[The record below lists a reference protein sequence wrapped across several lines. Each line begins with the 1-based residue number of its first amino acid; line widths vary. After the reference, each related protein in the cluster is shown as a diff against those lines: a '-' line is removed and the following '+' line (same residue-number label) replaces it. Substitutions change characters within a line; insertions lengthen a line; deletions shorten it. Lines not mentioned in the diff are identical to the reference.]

1 MALFCVLLACISAN
15 TFVVVAAQDSQAI
28 QGEYYKETYI
38 LPTRKSEM

>member
-1 MALFCVLLACISAN
+1 MALFCWVLACILAN

-38 LPTRKSEM
+38 LPTRKAEM

>member
-1 MALFCVLLACISAN
+1 MAFFYVLLACISAN